1 MLNRP
6 ANTNTPIN
14 HDGKLTVLISLASLA
29 TSVVSI
35 LAAVFSIWNATAS
48 ERRAAYRQLL
58 SAKISELGDCLFSE
72 LAQCNTYVNRNF
84 NHDHWITD
92 AKNTADRIQK
102 LRTELRYP
110 LWGIDNPLKQLSR
123 VAGRIQHFKNRSIHD
138 AKRYLEAANSLRDA
152 LDDAIKYSYEH
163 GKPPSSR
170 KVNAA
175 RVAADKLSAIYS
187 EWLPDNSIELD
198 SETESHS

>member
-1 MLNRP
+1 ME
-6 ANTNTPIN
+6 
-14 HDGKLTVLISLASLA
+14 KLTVLISLASLA

-123 VAGRIQHFKNRSIHD
+123 VAGRIQHFKKRSIHD